1 LTLRFTFA
9 HHFTFLKPVAKAHI
23 AVLGTQLFFAIN
35 YSFVKDISPSLVGPY
50 ALNILR
56 VGGSLVFFWTLWLF
70 AKNKTAISKKDMG
83 RLFLCGVFGVAIN
96 QMLFIKGLT
105 LTSAIHASLLM
116 LCSPILITLLA
127 VWILKERI
135 TIINVIGLVLGIS
148 GSVFLITAKQS
159 NGQPTDYLLGDV
171 LIILNA
177 ISYAF
182 YFILVKPL
190 MAKYTPLQVVRWAFT
205 FGFLLMLPL
214 GWMQVG
220 EIRWETFSTESMSI
234 LIFVIVAGTFLAY
247 VFNAYGIRVL
257 GPGITGSYIYIQL
270 IFAISIAAIF
280 FHERL
285 TLNKIIAGILILGG
299 VYLVSRKK
307 KSSGVLE

>member
-1 LTLRFTFA
+1 M
-9 HHFTFLKPVAKAHI
+9 KPAAKAHI
-23 AVLGTQLFFAIN
+23 AVLGTNLFFAIN
-35 YSFVKDISPSLVGPY
+35 YSLVKNISPSLVGPY

-56 VGGSLVFFWTLWLF
+56 VGGSLVLFWTLWLF
-70 AKNKTAISKKDMG
+70 ARNKTAIRKEDMG
-83 RLFLCGVFGVAIN
+83 RLFLCGLFGVAIN

-127 VWILKERI
+127 FWILKERI
-135 TIINVIGLVLGIS
+135 TITNVVGLALGIT
-148 GSVFLITAKQS
+148 GSVFLITAKQN
-159 NGQPTDYLLGDV
+159 NGQPDDYLLGDI

-214 GWMQVG
+214 GWIQFG
-220 EIRWETFSTESMSI
+220 EIRWQAFNTESTSV
-234 LIFVIVAGTFLAY
+234 LIFVVVAGTFLAY

-257 GPGITGSYIYIQL
+257 GPGVTGSYIYVQL

-285 TLNKIIAGILILGG
+285 TLNKIIAGVMILGG

-307 KSSGVLE
+307 KVPTE